1 MKLNWGTGIAI
12 FYSTF
17 VLIFIGIVIK
27 STQYDV
33 NMVKKDYYA
42 DDLNYQSHF
51 DKKQNA
57 RFLTEGVGIRYD
69 NERSAV
75 ILRFPTNMP
84 LPEGTVTLFH
94 PARDKDDKFFT
105 IKTDNAAAMEIPVK
119 GLPNGR
125 WRLQIDWKSGN
136 KAFYKEE
143 YIIIQNKV

>member
-12 FYSTF
+12 FYGTF
-17 VLIFIGIVIK
+17 VLVFIGIVIK

-42 DDLNYQSHF
+42 DDLNYQNHF

-57 RFLTEGVGIRYD
+57 RFLTEGVAIRYD

-75 ILRFPTNMP
+75 LLRFPTNMP
-84 LPEGTVTLFH
+84 LPEGTVTLFY
-94 PARDKDDKFFT
+94 PARDKDDKVFI

-125 WRLQIDWKSGN
+125 WRVQIDWKSGN